1 MFTITVV
8 HCLPWLPSINIGRVE
23 VKHFIIPSLSSPSP
37 VLFLTKMKIKK
48 IYKKVFWL
56 MQRPC
61 IWEALPCK
69 ILARWWFHE
78 WSSFFTT
85 TMLMKAWINIGF
97 MKHTVT
103 LVCPH
108 LGNIWQL
115 IIPFLGRKCCM
126 FLKNGKSKMLQINLP
141 APSCWLLLADLALHL
156 LQLSSLAHYDGP
168 KVSVWSVQ
176 WFCVFWPDRTSLKHL
191 LAWIDTWCDLE
202 W

>member
-1 MFTITVV
+1 
-8 HCLPWLPSINIGRVE
+8 
-23 VKHFIIPSLSSPSP
+23 
-37 VLFLTKMKIKK
+37 
-48 IYKKVFWL
+48 
-56 MQRPC
+56 MQKPC

-69 ILARWWFHE
+69 ILAGWWFHK

-97 MKHTVT
+97 MKHAVT

-108 LGNIWQL
+108 LGYIWQL
-115 IIPFLGRKCCM
+115 IIPFLGRKC
-126 FLKNGKSKMLQINLP
+126 KNVFFVKMLWIILP

-156 LQLSSLAHYDGP
+156 LPLSSLAHYDGP
-168 KVSVWSVQ
+168 KVSVWSVW
-176 WFCVFWPDRTSLKHL
+176 WFCVFWPDHTSLKLL